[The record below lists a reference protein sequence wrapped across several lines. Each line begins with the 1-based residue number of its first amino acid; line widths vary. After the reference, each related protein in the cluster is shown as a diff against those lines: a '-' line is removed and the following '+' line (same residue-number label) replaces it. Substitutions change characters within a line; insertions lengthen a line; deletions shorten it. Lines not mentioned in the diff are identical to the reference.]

1 MTDQIKE
8 DMERD
13 EKVAKGIMTREQA
26 EAESERWQQVSH
38 SYQCQQRNV
47 RAVMDGFYTVAEIR
61 IGYTG
66 LGHCVLWK
74 DEDLYL

>member
-26 EAESERWQQVSH
+26 EEESERWQQVRHPYHASKVFM
-38 SYQCQQRNV
+38 R
-47 RAVMDGFYTVAEIR
+47 RDGRFLHR
-61 IGYTG
+61 
-66 LGHCVLWK
+66 C
-74 DEDLYL
+74 